1 MTEQQTAAHRAA
13 RALLDDAAAARRAWK
28 AYEPEVPQIIANAHA
43 AGMRVRDIA
52 HAFDMGERYVYR
64 VISETPANL
73 DALDED
79 APPVGE
85 YRISTRRDDQ

>member
-1 MTEQQTAAHRAA
+1 MDQQPDAYRAA
-13 RALLDDAAAARRAWK
+13 RALLDNAAEARRTWK
-28 AYEPEVPQIIANAHA
+28 AYEPQVPQIIANARA

-52 HAFDMGERYVYR
+52 RAFDMGERYVYR
-64 VISETPANL
+64 VIRETPANL

-85 YRISTRRDDQ
+85 YRLSTRRDDQ